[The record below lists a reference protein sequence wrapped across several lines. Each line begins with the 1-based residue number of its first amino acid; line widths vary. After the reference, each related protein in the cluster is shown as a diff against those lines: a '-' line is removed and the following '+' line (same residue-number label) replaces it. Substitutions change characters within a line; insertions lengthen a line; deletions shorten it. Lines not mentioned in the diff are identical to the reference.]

1 LGEGGSGGMG
11 KTLQTLRLVHRS
23 LAYYWRTNMAVVAGV
38 AIAVAV
44 LAGALLV
51 GESVRASLRE
61 LAVGRLGRTDHLI
74 ASTQFFRQALVG
86 DLLGTPAF
94 KSCCSSAYG
103 LIAVD
108 GLVTSGESGAD
119 GGERRAG
126 GVAIYGI
133 DDGFW
138 KFHSRPSPGTLRP
151 RDAWVSPAL
160 ARELGL
166 TFGATGSAA
175 GAGAGDSGARSV
187 LVRLQQPTA
196 VPLGTLHGRRD
207 EAGKTI
213 RVTVRNVVSRESMG
227 EFSLRPSQG
236 DVRAI
241 FLPLARLQTDLNQPD
256 KVNAV
261 LVSVSARTGA
271 GAGAGAD
278 ADASA
283 AASGDSEAAAK
294 AARSLE
300 VALEKSIQLEDAG
313 LKTRGLPLRGAT
325 SPGFVVESDNSIVS
339 DAQAEIVLKA
349 AKAQGLQTTP
359 VLSYLAYSIRSG
371 DREIPYSVVA
381 AADVVKRSKSEPAS
395 SGGAPPIWLNAW
407 AAEQLQAKPGAP
419 VTIAYDVWDDA
430 GGLVRRDATF
440 TVAGVLPMIG
450 AGADASLTPEYPG
463 ITGQESLSDWDPP
476 FPLDLS
482 RITPRD
488 EEYWATYRAA
498 PKAIVTLADGQ
509 RLWGSRYG
517 RLTSIRLYRNAFYDG
532 PFTWSPGGAHEQ
544 PSAVQAS
551 LAAAPVRAATGCPAG
566 AAASSTAAA
575 AAAAN
580 RAAAPAVPAAGRPP
594 ETSTVPDCGMV
605 ETSYLDALNSLLT
618 PAAAGFIVQPVRATA
633 LAASSGVT
641 DFGEYFLYFSFFI
654 VVSGLLLAG
663 LFFRLGVEQRLRE
676 VGLLSAIG
684 YTPALVR
691 RLFLIEGLYLA
702 IAGSAIGV
710 AGAIGYAAAIMLGLR
725 TWWVGAVGTTAL
737 TLQPSATSLLIGAA
751 GGIVTAVLAIAWTL
765 RGVTRVSART
775 LLHGDVQE
783 IQSQSADAATGGK
796 PARTAGRRR
805 TVFVIFV
812 VLAITST
819 AASAAGV
826 MNATAGFFGAG
837 GAALIA
843 ALIGLSLWLRRAP
856 AVPAPSPTGRGLW
869 RFGQVNAAARPGRTV
884 LSVALIAFATFVIV
898 TVGAFRQEGVASA
911 DDPKSGTGGYAL
923 IAESIA
929 PLTEDPNSA
938 AGRASLGLDS
948 PDLQPVLSN
957 IVSIARFRLR
967 PGDDG
972 SCLNLYRPENPR
984 VIAPTSEFVQ
994 KGGRFTFA
1002 GMMADA
1008 NDAERAN
1015 PWLLLNRRFDDGAT
1029 PVIVDQTSLMYVF
1042 HRAIGDDIE
1051 IRSGG
1056 GGGAPIKL
1064 RVVGSLSHSVFQSE
1078 LIVGEPSFVR
1088 LFPGNEGYRL
1098 FLVQTGAGGGAGSGA
1113 RAEQVAR
1120 TLENRLAD
1128 FGVEAI
1134 ATVDRLRAY
1143 QQVENTYLSTFQAL
1157 GALGLVLG
1165 TFGVGTVLLRNI
1177 LERRRELALLQAIGY
1192 RESHIRSLILAESVS
1207 LVVWGLLAGAACA
1220 LLAVLPAIVERGG
1233 SFPWTAVVMLLA
1245 AVLAAGFISSIAAT
1259 AMAIRLPLLASLRA
1273 E

>member
-1 LGEGGSGGMG
+1 MRPL
-11 KTLQTLRLVHRS
+11 KLVHRS
-23 LAYYWRTNMAVVAGV
+23 LAYYWRTNVAVVAGV

-61 LAVGRLGRTDHLI
+61 LAVGRLGHTDQLI
-74 ASTQFFRQALVG
+74 ASTQFFRQALVD
-86 DLLGTPAF
+86 DLMGTPAF

-108 GLVTSGESGAD
+108 GLVTSGESGA
-119 GGERRAG
+119 ERRAG
-126 GVAIYGI
+126 SVAIYGI

-138 KFHSRPSPGTLRP
+138 KFHGRQSPGSLRP
-151 RDAWVSPAL
+151 RDAFVSPAL

-166 TFGATGSAA
+166 TLGGGSE
-175 GAGAGDSGARSV
+175 GGAGDSGADARSV

-213 RVTVRNVVSRESMG
+213 RVTVRGVVSRESMG

-241 FLPLARLQTDLNQPD
+241 FLPIARLQTDLNQPD
-256 KVNAV
+256 RVNAV
-261 LVSVSARTGA
+261 LVAARTGA
-271 GAGAGAD
+271 GAGAGA
-278 ADASA
+278 AANAATNA
-283 AASGDSEAAAK
+283 AASDDAEAAAN

-300 VALEKSIQLEDAG
+300 DALKPSTQLEDAG
-313 LKTRGLPLRGAT
+313 LKMRELPANSSTGA
-325 SPGFVVESDNSIVS
+325 GFVVESDSSILS
-339 DAQAEIVLKA
+339 DALADIALKT
-349 AKAQGLQTTP
+349 AKAQNLRATP

-371 DREIPYSVVA
+371 DREVPYSVVS
-381 AADVVKRSKSEPAS
+381 AADVVASAPVAPGGSGAAS
-395 SGGAPPIWLNAW
+395 SSAASSAGASNGSASSGGGAPPIWLNAW

-419 VTIAYDVWDDA
+419 VTLAYDVWDDA

-440 TVAGVLPMIG
+440 TLAGVLPMTG
-450 AGADASLTPEYPG
+450 AGADATLTPEYPG

-488 EEYWATYRAA
+488 EEYWDKYRAA

-517 RLTSIRLYRNAFYDG
+517 RLTSIR
-532 PFTWSPGGAHEQ
+532 FTPD
-544 PSAVQAS
+544 
-551 LAAAPVRAATGCPAG
+551 AAAKDD
-566 AAASSTAAA
+566 ASQQTY
-575 AAAAN
+575 
-580 RAAAPAVPAAGRPP
+580 R
-594 ETSTVPDCGMV
+594 
-605 ETSYLDALNSLLT
+605 DALQSALT

-702 IAGSAIGV
+702 IVGSAIGV

-775 LLHGDVQE
+775 LLHGDVQD
-783 IQSQSADAATGGK
+783 IQAQASDAASGGEM
-796 PARTAGRRR
+796 RAGGRGAARRR
-805 TVFVIFV
+805 IAFIVFT
-812 VLAITST
+812 VLALALT
-819 AASAAGV
+819 AASALGV

-837 GAALIA
+837 GTALIA

-869 RFGQVNAAARPGRTV
+869 RFGQINAAARPGRTV

-898 TVGAFRQEGVASA
+898 TVGAFRQEGVASP

-929 PLTEDPNSA
+929 PITDDPNSP
-938 AGRASLGLDS
+938 AGRGSLGLDS
-948 PDLQPVLSN
+948 PDLQPALAG
-957 IVSIARFRLR
+957 VSFARFRLR

-984 VIAPTSEFVQ
+984 VIAPTPEFVA

-1002 GMMADA
+1002 GMLADA

-1015 PWLLLNRRFDDGAT
+1015 PWLLLNRTFADNAT

-1051 IRSGG
+1051 VRSGG
-1056 GGGAPIKL
+1056 EGGAAIKL

-1078 LIVGEPSFVR
+1078 LIVSEPSFVR
-1088 LFPGNEGYRL
+1088 LFPDNEGYRL
-1098 FLVQTGAGGGAGSGA
+1098 FLVQTNTGADSL
-1113 RAEQVAR
+1113 AR

-1134 ATVDRLRAY
+1134 STVDRLRAY

>member
-1 LGEGGSGGMG
+1 MRL
-11 KTLQTLRLVHRS
+11 LQLVHRS
-23 LAYYWRTNMAVVAGV
+23 LGHYWRTNLAVVAGV

-51 GESVRASLRE
+51 GESVRASLRQ
-61 LAVGRLGRTDHLI
+61 LAVGRLGHTDHLI

-108 GLVTSGESGAD
+108 GLVTSGESGGD

-138 KFHSRPSPGTLRP
+138 KFHGRPSPGTLRP
-151 RDAWVSPAL
+151 RDAWVSQAL

-166 TFGATGSAA
+166 AA
-175 GAGAGDSGARSV
+175 GAGDAGLGSV

-213 RVTVRNVVSRESMG
+213 RVTVRDAVSRESMG

-261 LVSVSARTGA
+261 LVAASEHPSP
-271 GAGAGAD
+271 AD
-278 ADASA
+278 A
-283 AASGDSEAAAK
+283 
-294 AARSLE
+294 AARGLE
-300 VALEKSIQLEDAG
+300 DALKPSIQLEDAG
-313 LKTRGLPLRGAT
+313 LKMRALSPDSSTG
-325 SPGFVVESDNSIVS
+325 PGFVLESDSSILS
-339 DAQAEIVLKA
+339 GPLATLATQAA
-349 AKAQGLQTTP
+349 AKQGLRATP
-359 VLSYLAYSIRSG
+359 VLSYLAFSIRSG
-371 DREIPYSVVA
+371 DREIPYSVVSA
-381 AADVVKRSKSEPAS
+381 VDLPQLSSGPAS
-395 SGGAPPIWLNAW
+395 PPIWLNAW
-407 AAEQLQAKPGAP
+407 SAEQLQAKPGAP
-419 VTIAYDVWDDA
+419 VTLAYDVWDDA
-430 GGLVRRDATF
+430 GGLVRRQATF
-440 TVAGVLPMIG
+440 TVAGVLPMTG
-450 AGADASLTPEYPG
+450 TGGGADATLTPEYPG

-482 RITPRD
+482 RITPHD
-488 EEYWATYRAA
+488 EEYWKQYRAA
-498 PKAIVTLADGQ
+498 PKAIVSLVEGQ
-509 RLWGSRYG
+509 KLWQSRYG
-517 RLTSIRLYRNAFYDG
+517 GMTSIRFATQT
-532 PFTWSPGGAHEQ
+532 PT
-544 PSAVQAS
+544 SAVAYAS
-551 LAAAPVRAATGCPAG
+551 TT
-566 AAASSTAAA
+566 AASGVAVSELANADAAMQA
-575 AAAAN
+575 Y
-580 RAAAPAVPAAGRPP
+580 RQ
-594 ETSTVPDCGMV
+594 
-605 ETSYLDALNSLLT
+605 ALQSALT

-684 YTPALVR
+684 YTPALIR

-710 AGAIGYAAAIMLGLR
+710 VGAIGYAAAIMLGLR

-775 LLHGDVQE
+775 LLHGDVQD
-783 IQSQSADAATGGK
+783 IQAASASAASGGG
-796 PARTAGRRR
+796 AAGRRR
-805 TVFVIFV
+805 IAFIIFVI
-812 VLAITST
+812 LALGLT

-837 GAALIA
+837 GTALIA
-843 ALIGLSLWLRRAP
+843 VLIGLSLWLRRAP
-856 AVPAPSPTGRGLW
+856 VVPTPSPTGRGLW
-869 RFGQVNAAARPGRTV
+869 RFGQINAAARPGRTV

-898 TVGAFRQEGVASA
+898 TVGAFRQEGVASPN
-911 DDPKSGTGGYAL
+911 DPKSGTGGFAL

-929 PLTEDPNSA
+929 PITEDLNTE

-948 PDLQPVLSN
+948 PDLRPVLSR
-957 IVSIARFRLR
+957 VASTARFRLR

-984 VIAPTSEFVQ
+984 VIAPTSEFVR

-1002 GMMADA
+1002 GMLADA
-1008 NDAERAN
+1008 NDSERAN
-1015 PWLLLNRRFDDGAT
+1015 PWLLLDRRFDDGAV

-1051 IRSGG
+1051 IRGGSG
-1056 GGGAPIKL
+1056 AAIKL

-1078 LIVGEPSFVR
+1078 LIVSEPSFVR

-1098 FLVQTGAGGGAGSGA
+1098 FLVQTKDTSNASDAANATGATNTTAAPAA
-1113 RAEQVAR
+1113 RDEQVAR

-1134 ATVDRLRAY
+1134 ATVERLRAY

-1233 SFPWTAVVMLLA
+1233 SFPWTAVIVLLA
-1245 AVLAAGFISSIAAT
+1245 AVLAAGFISTIAAT

>member
-1 LGEGGSGGMG
+1 
-11 KTLQTLRLVHRS
+11 
-23 LAYYWRTNMAVVAGV
+23 VVAGV

-74 ASTQFFRQALVG
+74 ASTQFFRQALVA
-86 DLLGTPAF
+86 DLGNNSTF
-94 KSCCSSAYG
+94 TSCCGSAYG

-108 GLVTSGESGAD
+108 GLVTRGED
-119 GGERRAG
+119 GPRAG

-138 KFHSRPSPGTLRP
+138 KFHGRQSPGTLRP

-160 ARELGL
+160 ARELALPQGDAEGGKGGDGGDR
-166 TFGATGSAA
+166 GA
-175 GAGAGDSGARSV
+175 
-187 LVRLQQPTA
+187 LIRLQQPTA

-207 EAGKTI
+207 ESGKTI
-213 RVTVRNVVSRESMG
+213 RVTVRGVVPAASMG

-241 FLPLARLQTDLNQPD
+241 FVPIARLQTELNQPER
-256 KVNAV
+256 VNAV
-261 LVSVSARTGA
+261 LVAARGTGDTNA
-271 GAGAGAD
+271 AASED
-278 ADASA
+278 ADAA
-283 AASGDSEAAAK
+283 AA
-294 AARSLE
+294 AARVLE
-300 VALEKSIQLEDAG
+300 RALGPGIQLEDAG
-313 LKTRGLPLRGAT
+313 LKLRALPAGSSTGA
-325 SPGFVVESDNSIVS
+325 GFVLESDTSILS
-339 DAQAEIVLKA
+339 DALADVALKTA
-349 AKAQGLQTTP
+349 GAQGLRATP

-371 DREIPYSVVA
+371 DREIPYSVVS
-381 AADVVKRSKSEPAS
+381 AADVVQDTDPSPQPSPRKRGEGVKNPSPLQGRGAGVRGLAAAS
-395 SGGAPPIWLNAW
+395 IWLNAW
-407 AAEQLQAKPGAP
+407 AAEQLQATPGTP
-419 VTIAYDVWDDA
+419 VTLAYDVWDDA

-440 TVAGVLPMIG
+440 TVAGVLPMTG
-450 AGADASLTPEYPG
+450 AGADATLTPEYPG

-488 EEYWATYRAA
+488 EEYWDRYRAA

-517 RLTSIRLYRNAFYDG
+517 RLTSIRFTPRDSSASDTAQQAFRQ
-532 PFTWSPGGAHEQ
+532 ALR
-544 PSAVQAS
+544 SA
-551 LAAAPVRAATGCPAG
+551 
-566 AAASSTAAA
+566 
-575 AAAAN
+575 
-580 RAAAPAVPAAGRPP
+580 
-594 ETSTVPDCGMV
+594 
-605 ETSYLDALNSLLT
+605 LT
-618 PAAAGFIVQPVRATA
+618 PASAGFIVQPVRATA

-684 YTPALVR
+684 YSPGLVR

-702 IAGSAIGV
+702 AVGSAIGV
-710 AGAIGYAAAIMLGLR
+710 AGAIGYAALIMLGLR

-751 GGIVTAVLAIAWTL
+751 GGIITAVLAIALTL
-765 RGVTRVSART
+765 RGVTRVPART
-775 LLHGDVQE
+775 LLHGDVRD
-783 IQSQSADAATGGK
+783 IQSPAGSQPASRAAS
-796 PARTAGRRR
+796 RRR
-805 TVFVIFV
+805 IAFIIFA
-812 VLAITST
+812 VLAIALT

-843 ALIGLSLWLRRAP
+843 ALTGLSLWLRRAP
-856 AVPAPSPTGRGLW
+856 VLPSPSPTARALW

-911 DDPKSGTGGYAL
+911 DDPTSGTGGYAL
-923 IAESIA
+923 MAESIA
-929 PLTEDPNSA
+929 PIADDPNSS
-938 AGRASLGLDS
+938 AGRGSLGLDS
-948 PDLQPVLSN
+948 PELRPVLSD
-957 IVSIARFRLR
+957 ISIARFRLR

-984 VIAPTSEFVQ
+984 VIAPTEEWV
-994 KGGRFTFA
+994 KRGGRFTFA
-1002 GMMADA
+1002 GVLADA
-1008 NDAERAN
+1008 NEAERAN
-1015 PWLLLNRRFDDGAT
+1015 PWLLLNRRFDDGAV
-1029 PVIVDQTSLMYVF
+1029 PVVVDQTSLMYVF
-1042 HRAIGDDIE
+1042 HRALGDDIE
-1051 IRSGG
+1051 IRG
-1056 GGGAPIKL
+1056 GGGAAIRL
-1064 RVVGSLSHSVFQSE
+1064 RVVGALSHSLFQSE
-1078 LIVGEPSFVR
+1078 LIVGEPSFIR
-1088 LFPGNEGYRL
+1088 LFPDNEGYRL
-1098 FLVQTGAGGGAGSGA
+1098 FLIKTGDTTSGA
-1113 RAEQVAR
+1113 RAEQIGR

-1134 ATVDRLRAY
+1134 STVDRLRAY

-1192 RESHIRSLILAESVS
+1192 RESLIRSLILAESVS

-1220 LLAVLPAIVERGG
+1220 LLAVLPAIVQRGG
-1233 SFPWTAVVMLLA
+1233 SFPWSAVAMLLT

-1259 AMAIRLPLLASLRA
+1259 AMAIRLPLLESLRA

>member
-1 LGEGGSGGMG
+1 MVICAEPLRFMRP
-11 KTLQTLRLVHRS
+11 LQLVHRS
-23 LAYYWRTNMAVVAGV
+23 LAHYWRTNVAVVAGV

-61 LAVGRLGRTDHLI
+61 LAVGRLGRTDQLI
-74 ASTQFFRQALVG
+74 ASTQFFRQALVA
-86 DLLGTPAF
+86 DLSGTPAF
-94 KSCCSSAYG
+94 KSCCAAAYG

-108 GLVTSGESGAD
+108 GLVTTGESGS
-119 GGERRAG
+119 ERRAG

-138 KFHSRPSPGTLRP
+138 KFHGRPSPGALRP

-160 ARELGL
+160 ARELAL
-166 TFGATGSAA
+166 PADGS
-175 GAGAGDSGARSV
+175 DARSV
-187 LVRLQQPTA
+187 LVRLQQPAA

-213 RVTVRNVVSRESMG
+213 RVTVRGVVSRESMG

-241 FLPLARLQTDLNQPD
+241 YLPIARLQTDLNQPE

-261 LVSVSARTGA
+261 LVAARTGT
-271 GAGAGAD
+271 GTGAGAD
-278 ADASA
+278 ADADANA
-283 AASGDSEAAAK
+283 AASEDAGAAAA
-294 AARSLE
+294 AARVLE
-300 VALEKSIQLEDAG
+300 DALGPSIQLEDAG
-313 LKTRGLPLRGAT
+313 LKMRALPADGSTGA
-325 SPGFVVESDNSIVS
+325 GFVLESDSSILS
-339 DAQAEIVLKA
+339 GPLATIATQTATK
-349 AKAQGLQTTP
+349 QGLRATP
-359 VLSYLAYSIRSG
+359 VLTYLAYSISSG
-371 DREIPYSVVA
+371 DREIPYSVVSA
-381 AADVVKRSKSEPAS
+381 VDLPQLSSGPAS
-395 SGGAPPIWLNAW
+395 PPIWLNTW
-407 AAEQLQAKPGAP
+407 AAEQLQAKPGTP

-440 TVAGVLPMIG
+440 TVAGVLPMTG
-450 AGADASLTPEYPG
+450 AGADATLTPEYPG
-463 ITGQESLSDWDPP
+463 ITGEESLSDWDPP

-488 EEYWATYRAA
+488 EEYWDKYRAA
-498 PKAIVTLADGQ
+498 PKAIVRLADGQ
-509 RLWGSRYG
+509 RLWQSRYG
-517 RLTSIRLYRNAFYDG
+517 GITSIRLA
-532 PFTWSPGGAHEQ
+532 TQSPVSTVAHA
-544 PSAVQAS
+544 SAV
-551 LAAAPVRAATGCPAG
+551 LVDAAAMQSFRQ
-566 AAASSTAAA
+566 
-575 AAAAN
+575 
-580 RAAAPAVPAAGRPP
+580 
-594 ETSTVPDCGMV
+594 
-605 ETSYLDALNSLLT
+605 ALQSALT

-737 TLQPSATSLLIGAA
+737 TLQPSATSLIAGAV
-751 GGIVTAVLAIAWTL
+751 GGVVTAVLAIALTL
-765 RGVTRVSART
+765 RGVTRVPTRMLLQGDGLGASAQKAKIGLSRQ
-775 LLHGDVQE
+775 GF
-783 IQSQSADAATGGK
+783 I
-796 PARTAGRRR
+796 
-805 TVFVIFV
+805 IFL
-812 VLAITST
+812 VLAV
-819 AASAAGV
+819 ALAGASAAGV
-826 MNATAGFFGAG
+826 MNPTAGFFGAG

-843 ALIGLSLWLRRAP
+843 ALTGLSVWLRRAP
-856 AVPAPSPTGRGLW
+856 AVPTPAPAARGLW

-923 IAESIA
+923 MAESIA
-929 PLTEDPNSA
+929 PITDDPNSP
-938 AGRASLGLDS
+938 AGRGSLGLDS
-948 PDLQPVLSN
+948 PDLQPVLAG
-957 IVSIARFRLR
+957 VSIARFRLR

-984 VIAPTSEFVQ
+984 VIAPTSEFVE

-1002 GMMADA
+1002 GVLADA
-1008 NDAERAN
+1008 SEAERAN
-1015 PWLLLNRRFDDGAT
+1015 PWLLLNRRFDDGAV

-1042 HRAIGDDIE
+1042 HRALGDDIE
-1051 IRSGG
+1051 IR
-1056 GGGAPIKL
+1056 GGAGAAGAAIKL
-1064 RVVGSLSHSVFQSE
+1064 RVVGALSHSVFQSE

-1098 FLVQTGAGGGAGSGA
+1098 FMIGVNGDEAQAARVGG
-1113 RAEQVAR
+1113 

-1245 AVLAAGFISSIAAT
+1245 AVLAAGFISSVAAT